1 MDFKIKTA
9 GAFWPNL
16 RLFSLVFFA
25 FSVGLGI
32 AVTSV
37 AKSLVLLV
45 GLVSLV
51 NGLRATTRQDHS
63 VLRWTPIAILLG
75 LAALASTLIW
85 TPVPLDEALSAWTK
99 HSKLLMIP
107 LLCLLIRSRREA
119 TTVLIAYLAAQ
130 VLLLLSSWLL
140 VLHIP
145 VPWAT
150 SDTALTDYTVFSS
163 YLDQSI
169 MTCVVAA
176 ICWHLLPLV
185 RSPRW
190 RIAAYA
196 VIALGLCSTLFVMQ
210 GRTGHLVA
218 VAVVSLAIMWR
229 VPMRYRI
236 MALMTPALLM
246 AVLVAC
252 SPVMHERFSSVYS
265 EIAAFT
271 QQSNN
276 RSSSGERLNYWQR
289 SIEAIT
295 ERPATGHGVGSWSV
309 QYLRLDQGRGN
320 PPTFNIRNPHQE
332 FLLWGVEA
340 GLAGCV
346 LLMLVFLAMFADAR
360 RLPQPVARA
369 AQSVLVALFIC
380 CLFNSALFDGKIG
393 DFFCVTTGVL
403 LALGLRLHTHPALPS
418 RPKPVSPPT
427 RASFLPDAQ
436 APP

>member
-9 GAFWPNL
+9 GAFWSKL

-51 NGLRATTRQDHS
+51 NALINSLRARTSQNSAHAHTA
-63 VLRWTPIAILLG
+63 LRWTPIAILLG
-75 LAALASTLIW
+75 LAALALTLAW
-85 TPVPLDEALSAWTK
+85 TPVPLDEALSAWIK

-107 LLCLLIRSRREA
+107 LMVLLIRSWREA
-119 TTVLIAYLAAQ
+119 KTVLMAYLAAQ
-130 VLLLLSSWLL
+130 VLLLVSSWLL
-140 VLHIP
+140 VLHVP

-185 RSPRW
+185 PGRRW
-190 RIAAYA
+190 RAAAYV
-196 VIALGLCSTLFVMQ
+196 VIALGLCSTVFVMQ

-218 VAVVSLAIMWR
+218 VAMVSLSIMWR
-229 VPMRYRI
+229 LPMRYRI
-236 MALMTPALLM
+236 LALMTPAVLM

-252 SPVMHERFSSVYS
+252 SPVMYERFSSAYG
-265 EIAAFT
+265 EITAFT
-271 QQSNN
+271 QQANN

-295 ERPATGHGVGSWSV
+295 ERPLTGHGVGSWSA

-340 GLAGCV
+340 GLAGCL

-360 RLPQPVARA
+360 RLPPPVARA

-403 LALGLRLHTHPALPS
+403 LALGLRQHVLPA
-418 RPKPVSPPT
+418 RPKPRLAADASLIPP
-427 RASFLPDAQ
+427 
-436 APP
+436 